1 MNMENNSRSQVLS
14 AVERQLPANK
24 IAYPEIPDFPRTK
37 ADLPAAFESRVK
49 DAGGEVFHPADA
61 AAAQALLASQHAGA
75 KVICSTTPEITG
87 NRDIHT
93 IKNPH
98 ELADVDVAV
107 IRARFGVAEN
117 GMVWLTE
124 EDLVVNA
131 LGFLS
136 QHLVIL
142 LSPQAIVGDMYDAY
156 LRIHLEDTAYGCF
169 MMGPSATADIGAVL
183 VHGAQGARSLH
194 VYLLA

>member
-1 MNMENNSRSQVLS
+1 MEHNSRSQVLA
-14 AVERQLPANK
+14 AVERQMPTHK
-24 IAYPEIPDFPRTK
+24 IAYPEIPDFPRTI
-37 ADLPAAFESRVK
+37 ADLLAAFENRVK
-49 DAGGEVFHPADA
+49 DAGGEVFHLPDA
-61 AAAQALLASQHAGA
+61 AAAQALLASQYANA
-75 KVICSTTPEITG
+75 EVICSATPEIPG
-87 NRDIHT
+87 NRDIHAV
-93 IKNPH
+93 KNPH
-98 ELADVDVAV
+98 ELADVDVGV

-142 LSPQAIVGDMYDAY
+142 LSPQAIVSDMYDAY
-156 LRIHLEDTAYGCF
+156 LRVHLEDTAYGCF

-183 VHGAQGARSLH
+183 VHGAQGARSLR
-194 VYLLA
+194 VYLLS

>member
-1 MNMENNSRSQVLS
+1 MRNAHNQVLA
-14 AVERQLPANK
+14 AVERQMPANK
-24 IAYPEIPDFPRTK
+24 IAYPEMPDFPRLKT
-37 ADLPAAFESRVK
+37 DLLTTFENRVR
-49 DAGGEVFHPADA
+49 DAGGEVYLPADA
-61 AAAQALLASQHAGA
+61 AAAQALLASQYAQA
-75 KVICSTTPEITG
+75 SVICSTTPEITG
-87 NRDIHT
+87 NRDIHAV
-93 IKNPH
+93 KNPQD
-98 ELADVDVAV
+98 LADVDVGV
-107 IRARFGVAEN
+107 IRARLGVAEN

-131 LGFLS
+131 LGILS

-183 VHGAQGARSLH
+183 VHGAQEARSLR

>member
-1 MNMENNSRSQVLS
+1 M
-14 AVERQLPANK
+14 PANK
-24 IAYPEIPDFPRTK
+24 TAYPEMPDFPRQHT
-37 ADLPAAFESRVK
+37 DLLTAFENRVR
-49 DAGGEVFHPADA
+49 DAGGEVFRPADA
-61 AAAQALLASQHAGA
+61 AAAQALLASQYPQAS
-75 KVICSTTPEITG
+75 VICSATPEITG
-87 NRDIHT
+87 NRDIHAV
-93 IKNPH
+93 KNPH
-98 ELADVDVAV
+98 DLADVDVGV

-136 QHLVIL
+136 QHLVML
-142 LSPQAIVGDMYDAY
+142 LSPQAIVRDMYDAY

-183 VHGAQGARSLH
+183 VHGAQGARSLR

>member
-1 MNMENNSRSQVLS
+1 MDAVRSH
-14 AVERQLPANK
+14 LPAEK
-24 IAYPEIPDFPRTK
+24 VAYPEIPVFQKTVT
-37 ADLPAAFESRVK
+37 ALLPVFEARLK
-49 DAGGEVFHPADA
+49 DAGASLYKPADLNE
-61 AAAQALLASQHAGA
+61 AQALLMEQHADA
-75 KVICSTTPEITG
+75 RVICSATPDLKG
-87 NRDIHT
+87 NLDIHT

-98 ELADVDVAV
+98 ELADVDVGV

-131 LGFLS
+131 LGFSS

-142 LSPQAIVGDMYDAY
+142 LRPTELVADMYDAY
-156 LRIHLEDTAYGCF
+156 LKVHLEDTAYGCF

-183 VHGAQGARSLH
+183 VHGAQGARSLS
-194 VYLLA
+194 VYLV

>member
-1 MNMENNSRSQVLS
+1 MENNARNQVLA
-14 AVERQLPANK
+14 AVERQMPANK
-24 IAYPEIPDFPRTK
+24 TAYPETPDFPRMKT
-37 ADLPAAFESRVK
+37 DLLAAFENRVK
-49 DAGGEVFHPADA
+49 DAGGEVFRPADA
-61 AAAQALLASQHAGA
+61 AAAQALLASQYAQA
-75 KVICSTTPEITG
+75 KVICSATPEITG
-87 NRDIHT
+87 NRDIHAVN
-93 IKNPH
+93 NPH
-98 ELADVDVAV
+98 DLADVDVGV

-183 VHGAQGARSLH
+183 VHGAQGARSLNI
-194 VYLLA
+194 YLLA

>member
-1 MNMENNSRSQVLS
+1 MENNSRSQALS
-14 AVERQLPANK
+14 VIERQLPYLETPN
-24 IAYPEIPDFPRTK
+24 FPCSR
-37 ADLPAAFESRVK
+37 ADLLAAFESRVK
-49 DAGGEVFHPADA
+49 DAGGEVFRPADA
-61 AAAQALLASQHAGA
+61 VAAKKLLASQHAEA
-75 KVICSTTPEITG
+75 KVICSAAPEISG
-87 NRDIHT
+87 NRDMHA

-98 ELADVDVAV
+98 ELADVDVVV
-107 IRARFGVAEN
+107 IRARLGVAEN

-124 EDLVVNA
+124 EDLTVNA
-131 LGFLS
+131 PGILP

-142 LSPQAIVGDMYDAY
+142 LSPQAIVGNMYDAY

-183 VHGAQGARSLH
+183 VHGAQGARSLC

>member
-1 MNMENNSRSQVLS
+1 M
-14 AVERQLPANK
+14 PANK
-24 IAYPEIPDFPRTK
+24 TAYPEMPDFPRLKT
-37 ADLPAAFESRVK
+37 DLLIAFENRVK
-49 DAGGEVFHPADA
+49 DAGGEVFRPADA
-61 AAAQALLASQHAGA
+61 AAAQALLASQHAQA
-75 KVICSTTPEITG
+75 KVICSATPEITG
-87 NRDIHT
+87 NRDIHAV
-93 IKNPH
+93 KDPH
-98 ELADVDVAV
+98 DLADVDVGV
-107 IRARFGVAEN
+107 IRARLGVAEN

-124 EDLVVNA
+124 EDLEVNA

-142 LSPQAIVGDMYDAY
+142 LSPQAVVGDMYDAY

-183 VHGAQGARSLH
+183 VHGAQGARSLS